1 MISCS
6 LSGGHVKM
14 TNKRLGCPKIK
25 EVDII
30 TCVGNCLSW
39 EDVIQVPRSL
49 LGGRTLALLWDPGG
63 MTVASWTSVTSNN

>member
-39 EDVIQVPRSL
+39 EDVTFRCLEACCGEGHL
-49 LGGRTLALLWDPGG
+49 LCCGILGDDGCKLDL
-63 MTVASWTSVTSNN
+63 SNFQ